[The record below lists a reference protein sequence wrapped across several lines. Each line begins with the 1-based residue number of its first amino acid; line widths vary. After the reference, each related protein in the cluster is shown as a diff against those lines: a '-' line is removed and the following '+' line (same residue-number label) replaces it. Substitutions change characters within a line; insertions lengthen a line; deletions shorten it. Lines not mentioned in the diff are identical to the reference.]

1 MDDEIKKLENQVK
14 YLKISNKHFKNKY
27 SAIYDKNKKLEEKAQ
42 WLNVVLIIESSMI
55 LSFVTAALTMIL
67 LRK

>member
-14 YLKISNKHFKNKY
+14 YLKTSNKHFKNKY
-27 SAIYDKNKKLEEKAQ
+27 SAMYGENKKLEEKVQ

-55 LSFVTAALTMIL
+55 LSIISAVITMIL
-67 LRK
+67 IKM

>member
-27 SAIYDKNKKLEEKAQ
+27 SAMYDKNAKIEQKVH
-42 WLNVVLIIESSMI
+42 WLNVVLIIESSII
-55 LSFVTAALTMIL
+55 LSFITAALTMIL

>member
-1 MDDEIKKLENQVK
+1 MDDGIAKLENQVK
-14 YLKISNKHFKNKY
+14 YLKISNEYFKNRY
-27 SAIYDKNKKLEEKAQ
+27 SAIYDKKAKLEEKVQ